1 MRRAPFSYVK
11 IDNMTRHISVLLKES
26 IENLD
31 IKPNGIYVDA
41 TFGAGGHS
49 KEIVKRL
56 TTGHLYAFDQDPES
70 YEHIDTFFYQ
80 KPFTICKT
88 NFKNLK
94 KTLMDLG
101 VTTIDGILFD
111 LGMSSM
117 HIDQAKRGFSYMQN
131 GPLDMRMNPFQTL
144 TAHDVLNTYTH
155 DALLKVLRDYG
166 ELDKPHILANQIMK
180 HRPYETTLDVV
191 KITDKYLKNTK
202 GHSAKQVFQAVRMEV
217 NQELEVLKKALE
229 DAYSM
234 LNKHGRMVVISFHSL
249 EDKLTKHMMQSK
261 TIKKVPK
268 GIPIQHDKFVDALM
282 LTSKAIGASEEEISL
297 NSRSRSAK
305 MRVLQKMK

>member
-1 MRRAPFSYVK
+1 
-11 IDNMTRHISVLLKES
+11 MTRHTSVLLNES
-26 IENLD
+26 IEQLN

-56 TTGHLYAFDQDPES
+56 TTGHLFAFDQDPES
-70 YEHIDTFFYQ
+70 YENIDTFFYQ

-88 NFKNLK
+88 NFKHLK
-94 KTLMDLG
+94 KTLLDLG
-101 VTTIDGILFD
+101 VTKIDGILFD

-131 GPLDMRMNPFQTL
+131 GPLDMRMNPLQSL
-144 TAHDVLNTYTH
+144 TAKDVLNTYTH
-155 DALLKVLRDYG
+155 DALLRVLRDYG

-180 HRPYETTLDVV
+180 HRPYEMTFDVV
-191 KITDKYLKNTK
+191 KVTDKYLKHTK
-202 GHSAKQVFQAVRMEV
+202 GHSAKQVFQAVRIEV
-217 NQELEVLKKALE
+217 NQELDVLKKALE

-234 LNKHGRMVVISFHSL
+234 LNQEGRMVVISFHSL

-261 TIKKVPK
+261 TIKKIPK
-268 GIPIQHDKFVDALM
+268 GIPIQHEKYIDALM
-282 LTSKAIGASEEEISL
+282 LTTKAITATEEEIAS

-305 MRVLQKMK
+305 MRVLEKIK